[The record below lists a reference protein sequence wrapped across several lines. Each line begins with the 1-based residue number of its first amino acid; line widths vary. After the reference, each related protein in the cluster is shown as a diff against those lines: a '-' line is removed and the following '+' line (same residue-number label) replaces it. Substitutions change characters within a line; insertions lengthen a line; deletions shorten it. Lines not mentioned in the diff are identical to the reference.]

1 MDNIELDKLPDES
14 KYYIPTIEEFHVGFN
29 YEIWEKKLVYDKVW
43 KFRVNKYIFNEK
55 QVTQTF
61 FNYNFTEDLREGK
74 IRVKLLDKEDI
85 ESLGFNITK
94 DNEEIELS
102 LESKRY
108 IGGPSAGDDYK
119 IIILYGLDNKEMW
132 IYKKCNNGYEYNL
145 FKGLIKNKSEL
156 RKLFKMLNIE

>member
-85 ESLGFNITK
+85 ESLGFKLLTTSYGIQYSK
-94 DNEEIELS
+94 DKNLIKYSYDKKLIIEKYFEDFGIVS
-102 LESKRY
+102 TIF
-108 IGGPSAGDDYK
+108 IG
-119 IIILYGLDNKEMW
+119 N
-132 IYKKCNNGYEYNL
+132 
-145 FKGLIKNKSEL
+145 IKNKSEL
-156 RKLFKMLNIE
+156 IKLLKQLQIG

>member
-1 MDNIELDKLPDES
+1 MNNIELDKLPDES

-85 ESLGFNITK
+85 ESLGFSQIDYDTYRFGI
-94 DNEEIELS
+94 EEIY
-102 LESKRY
+102 LEFNPEYKTFIYSKKY
-108 IGGPSAGDDYK
+108 DPIK
-119 IIILYGLDNKEMW
+119 
-132 IYKKCNNGYEYNL
+132 NNNL
-145 FKGLIKNKSEL
+145 FVGTIKNKSEL
-156 RKLFKMLNIE
+156 IKLLKQLQIG

>member
-1 MDNIELDKLPDES
+1 MDNIELDKLPDEN
-14 KYYIPTIEEFHVGFN
+14 KYYIPIIEEFHVGFN

-85 ESLGFNITK
+85 ESLGFVKDSGDYDFIKDKYQIEIYPNNILHIT
-94 DNEEIELS
+94 E
-102 LESKRY
+102 
-108 IGGPSAGDDYK
+108 DYGNY
-119 IIILYGLDNKEMW
+119 L
-132 IYKKCNNGYEYNL
+132 L
-145 FKGLIKNKSEL
+145 FHGTIKNKSEL
-156 RKLFKMLNIE
+156 IKLLKQLNIG